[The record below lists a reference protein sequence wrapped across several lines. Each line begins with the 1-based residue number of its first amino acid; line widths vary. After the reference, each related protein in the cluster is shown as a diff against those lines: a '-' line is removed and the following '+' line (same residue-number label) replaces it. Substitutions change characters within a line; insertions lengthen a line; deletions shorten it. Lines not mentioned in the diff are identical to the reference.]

1 VSTATACAEGGLRA
15 SLACPLDGFG
25 RRSPITAVGVEGSG
39 ERATTAALLLACS
52 FLKSMHG
59 TGLWRAGWALPAFA
73 SAPLPFLSFSFLFFS
88 FLFFSFLFF
97 SFLLVADINYAAL
110 IEDSASLFFLSHHF
124 QLIMGD

>member
-1 VSTATACAEGGLRA
+1 L
-15 SLACPLDGFG
+15 SL
-25 RRSPITAVGVEGSG
+25 EGSG

-73 SAPLPFLSFSFLFFS
+73 SAPLPFL
-88 FLFFSFLFF
+88 FLFF

-110 IEDSASLFFLSHHF
+110 IEVSASLFFLSHHF